1 MFWKRVTDLFL
12 AAAIV
17 LIFSLVFVPT
27 KNAHSIHLGTEIQE
41 APAET
46 LPEPEATVPAAP
58 DEVHIRKEK
67 HIDEAFQNNDIIP
80 LYINIYRGPQSGDF
94 SWNVINGYSVYE
106 PETILETPEAL
117 KAEFAAMVMPGD
129 KTGAPAELVQ
139 AAGQQSNATIR
150 VVRSYPGQ
158 KSQKSYEI
166 VMDAGCE
173 LWGNHRVIS
182 LHKFENDG
190 LRLRARLVDA
200 LLEDVPQLVAPHTQF
215 VQLYVR
221 NMTSGDT
228 SNYFNYGLYT
238 MVEYL
243 DEKTIQNHGLDGQGE
258 LYKLKNFDFGRYE
271 SVVLETSD
279 PSYNKAAMDVY
290 IENRTGS
297 DNKKLITLLDAINNA
312 EMTSDRILANFF
324 DRENLLY
331 WMAFQIL
338 TGNVESRSGSSYL
351 YSPPGSQKWFLLAD
365 EFSLSLHRLEYEYT
379 GWNSQQEWES
389 GISNYWPNSLFQRFL
404 KNKSFRSDLSD
415 TIANLAGTVLTP
427 ENIYTRAEPL
437 RATVLRYLNN
447 NPDAVMQIFPS
458 WKYSQFYDM
467 LGQEV
472 QLNRTLY
479 ENSLLEP
486 MPFYIRELMVD
497 QGQLIL
503 NWEPAFDLD
512 GSDVTYTVELFPA
525 TQYFRLIESQTNLRL
540 PSARLTLP
548 AVGIYYVRITAE
560 NSIGMKQ
567 TALDT
572 VYTQDGPVYGA
583 RLFQV
588 TASGEVIELTS

>member
-27 KNAHSIHLGTEIQE
+27 KNAHSIHLGTEVPE
-41 APAET
+41 AHSET
-46 LPEPEATVPAAP
+46 LPEPEATVPTAP

-67 HIDEAFQNNDIIP
+67 HVDEAFQHQDVIP

-94 SWNVINGYSVYE
+94 SWNVINGYNVYE

-117 KAEFAAMVMPGD
+117 KAEFSAMVMPGD
-129 KTGAPAELVQ
+129 GIRAPAEMVQ
-139 AAGQQSNATIR
+139 ADDQKTNASIR

-158 KSQKSYEI
+158 KTQKSYEI
-166 VMDAGCE
+166 VLDEGCA

-190 LRLRARLVDA
+190 LRLRAKLVDA

-215 VQLYVR
+215 VQLFVR
-221 NMTSGDT
+221 NITSGDPR
-228 SNYFNYGLYT
+228 NYTNYGLYT
-238 MVEYL
+238 MVEHL
-243 DEKTIQNHGLDGQGE
+243 DDKTIQNHGLDGQGE
-258 LYKLKNFDFGRYE
+258 LYKLNNFDFGRYE
-271 SVVLETSD
+271 TVVLETSD
-279 PSYNKAAMDVY
+279 PSYDKAAMDVY

-297 DNKKLITLLDAINNA
+297 DNKKLITMLDAINNA
-312 EMTSDRILANFF
+312 EMTSDEILTTYF

-338 TGNVESRSGSSYL
+338 TGNVESRTGSSYL

-365 EFSLSLHRLEYEYT
+365 EFSTALHRLEYEST
-379 GWNSQQEWES
+379 GWYGQKEWES

-404 KNKSFRSDLSD
+404 KNKSFRSDLSELL
-415 TIANLAGTVLTP
+415 AELAGTVLTR
-427 ENIYTRAEPL
+427 ENLYSKAAPL
-437 RATVLRYLNN
+437 RETVQRYLNFS
-447 NPDAVMQIFPS
+447 PDVSTQAYSAWI
-458 WKYSQFYDM
+458 YSQIYDR
-467 LGQEV
+467 LGDEI
-472 QLNRTLY
+472 QLNQTLY
-479 ENSLLEP
+479 EDSLRKP
-486 MPFYIRELMVD
+486 MPFYIKDLLVD

-525 TQYFRLIESQTNLRL
+525 AQYYYLTESQTNIRL

-548 AVGIYYVRITAE
+548 SVGTYYVRITAE
-560 NSIGMKQ
+560 NSSGMKQ

-572 VYTQDGPVYGA
+572 VYTQDGAVYGA

-588 TASGEVIELTS
+588 TASGEVIELIT